1 MAVAPIGK
9 LFEYFKRRAP
19 PEPSPPAVKENSLDH
34 LVSDRSAFE
43 ADCTHIGFDHDY
55 TKDELGEYVNKDT
68 KLAWSAYRRIQRE
81 LLRHTAKK
89 NRHSHYL
96 IGRKTESGLSFLSK
110 PKVYKTLEKAVK
122 TQLELQERF
131 GTQFNI
137 YGKVYVTQDS
147 VQQQDNDSSQE
158 SV

>member
-1 MAVAPIGK
+1 MSESRIGK
-9 LFEYFKRRAP
+9 LLGYFKRPAQ
-19 PEPSPPAVKENSLDH
+19 PEHLPPAVKETSLDH

-43 ADCTHIGFDHDY
+43 ADCTHIGFDRDY
-55 TKDELGEYVNKDT
+55 TKDALGEYVNKDT

-96 IGRKTESGLSFLSK
+96 IGRKTETGLSFLSR
-110 PKVYKTLEKAVK
+110 PKVYKTLDKAIK

-147 VQQQDNDSSQE
+147 VQQDNDSSQE